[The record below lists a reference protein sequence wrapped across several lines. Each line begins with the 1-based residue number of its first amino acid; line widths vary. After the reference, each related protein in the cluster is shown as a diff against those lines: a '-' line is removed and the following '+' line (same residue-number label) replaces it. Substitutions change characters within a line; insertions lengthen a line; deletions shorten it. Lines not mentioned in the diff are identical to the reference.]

1 MRNEFK
7 TTLQVRRIDICDLM
21 LACLYAKYYSSGAEK
36 WGRLHDELK
45 RQLDDL
51 DNQLDNLDN

>member
-7 TTLQVRRIDICDLM
+7 TTLSVRRSDICDLM
-21 LACLYAKYYSSGAEK
+21 LACLSAAYSSGAEK
-36 WGRLHDELK
+36 WGRLYDELK
-45 RQLDDL
+45 RQLDEL